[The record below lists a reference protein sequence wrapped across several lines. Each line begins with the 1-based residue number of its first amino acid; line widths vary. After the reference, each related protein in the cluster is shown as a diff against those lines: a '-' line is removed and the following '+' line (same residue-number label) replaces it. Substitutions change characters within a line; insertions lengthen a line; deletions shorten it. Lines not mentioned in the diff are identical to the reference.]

1 MRPGKYSVLFK
12 SCYNHLIESFFQ
24 PFRFVERPAIRGFIS
39 YLNPKMQDNDIPKKS
54 CMADSVNEKVL
65 HLETV
70 TFDII
75 EVYPYLF
82 FLQISFTDNSI

>member
-1 MRPGKYSVLFK
+1 
-12 SCYNHLIESFFQ
+12 
-24 PFRFVERPAIRGFIS
+24 
-39 YLNPKMQDNDIPKKS
+39 MQDNDIPKKS